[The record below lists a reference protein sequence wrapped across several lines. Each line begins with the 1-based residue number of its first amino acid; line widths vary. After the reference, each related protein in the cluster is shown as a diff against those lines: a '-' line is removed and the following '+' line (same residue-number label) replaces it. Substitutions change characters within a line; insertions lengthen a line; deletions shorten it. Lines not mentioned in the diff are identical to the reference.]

1 MHKNHSFKNSMYY
14 LKYIARF
21 DWIRIPGI
29 VITTLINSFDT
40 WFLKVFVIKVIVDSL
55 LDSFDFHHIL
65 WVLTIAIGFKSLK
78 LIYDSCWSY
87 YTKRSD
93 QRIIAGFQHIA
104 FAKAAGI
111 DLQCYDDPDF
121 YNDYVYSV
129 QDSSSRPLSFI
140 NSISQLLQTIFTVS
154 FSGLYVIFND
164 PILLVFAVIP
174 ILGDSFIRTKMNKV
188 RAERTSLIIPENRK
202 IDYVKRTS
210 YLKECAMDIRTT
222 KIHLVLSKLFQ
233 SGVDNIISIYKKYS
247 KKFIGMYFLSDCLT
261 HLNNTLVILY
271 LVYKIVVLKTLTAG
285 DFIAIKEAISL
296 VSSNLG
302 KVLER
307 VQVFQEHSIYI
318 GRFRA
323 FCEYKNTV
331 TFGTSNLPSPQASTV
346 DLKINNVSFSY
357 NQKNEILKKISISV
371 RKGELIGIV
380 GSNGAGKSTLIKL
393 LLHMYDPTI
402 GSVVFRGENIK
413 KFSKN
418 DYLSQ
423 FDTVFQ
429 EHNSYAFTF
438 TENIAFE
445 SKLSDSKANKM
456 KEVFDSLGFDEFI
469 PLINKEIT
477 LTKEFSEDGLML
489 SGGQIQKIALARALY
504 RNNSILI
511 LDEPTSALDPIS
523 EHKLMRSL
531 KQVTK
536 DRTVL
541 LISHRLS
548 SVRDADCIYFMENG
562 RIIEHGTHNELMK
575 QRGRYFEMFTIQA
588 SAYRN

>member
-65 WVLTIAIGFKSLK
+65 WMLTIAIGFKSLK

-111 DLQCYDDPDF
+111 DLQCYDDPNF

-188 RAERTSLIIPENRK
+188 RCERTSLIIPENRK

-331 TFGTSNLPSPQASTV
+331 TFGTSNLLSPQASTV

-357 NQKNEILKKISISV
+357 NQENEILKQISISV
-371 RKGELIGIV
+371 KKGELIGIV

-445 SKLSDSKANKM
+445 SKLSDSKTNKM

-548 SVRDADCIYFMENG
+548 SVRYADCIYFMENG

>member
-1 MHKNHSFKNSMYY
+1 MYKNHSFKNSMYY

-21 DWIRIPGI
+21 DWIRLPGV

-55 LDSFDFHHIL
+55 LDSFDFHHIRWML
-65 WVLTIAIGFKSLK
+65 NIGIGFKSVK

-104 FAKAAGI
+104 FARAAGI

-188 RAERTSLIIPENRK
+188 RAERTSLIVLESRK

-210 YLKECAMDIRTT
+210 YLKEYAMDIRTT

-233 SGVDNIISIYKKYS
+233 SGVDNIISIYQKYS
-247 KKFIGMYFLSDCLT
+247 KKFIGMYFFSDCLT

-302 KVLER
+302 KILER

-346 DLKINNVSFSY
+346 DFKINNVSFSY
-357 NQKNEILKKISISV
+357 NQENEILKQISISV
-371 RKGELIGIV
+371 KKGELIGIV

-445 SKLSDSKANKM
+445 SKLSDSKTNKM

-548 SVRDADCIYFMENG
+548 SVRYADCIYFMENG